1 MKTDTDFMAI
11 EKMIGLRKKN
21 MMFEN
26 AEYQR
31 GKVWKP
37 VQQQLLIDSV
47 LRGYSIP
54 SFHLHFIE
62 DREGDIV
69 AQRFE
74 VIDGQQRLRAL
85 SAFREGSFKLLDP
98 NADDLPPGVLFTNEA
113 KQQLCSW
120 AGRTFD
126 DLDEDDR
133 NRFLKTELIV
143 VKVTDASEE
152 AVRDLFIRQQGGT
165 SLKPQEIR
173 DAWPGGMTEVVLRIG
188 GKKGLDRCPGHDF
201 FRDMARN
208 PRRPEGRQMAAQM
221 FSLLMERRDT
231 KRYRGIDRRRIDQ
244 FYYDHLSITDDDPHV
259 KRFRKILNTLV
270 VGLYGRFTFR
280 LVAHEAIALMLLV
293 DEWLDDAVPGWQPKL
308 ADGFLGFRDALT
320 VARKKKREGDAT
332 DPYWLNYGV
341 HTQTASDQGDTIR
354 MRYEFFREKMMDRVA
369 PEWKDPKRTA
379 DAAMK
384 DTVFRRQKGKCTECG
399 QSLLPGQIELHHVK
413 PHSQGG
419 KTIPSNLAAVHPHC
433 HPKSE
438 EEVRESQERARVP
451 V

>member
-1 MKTDTDFMAI
+1 MNTDTEFMAI
-11 EKMIGLRKKN
+11 EDMIGLRKKN

-31 GKVWKP
+31 GRVWKP

-47 LRGYSIP
+47 LRRYSIP

-62 DREGDIV
+62 DREGGIV

-98 NADDLPPGVLFTNEA
+98 KAENLPPGVLFTNEA
-113 KQQLCSW
+113 KQQPCSW

-133 NRFLKTELIV
+133 ERFLKTELIV

-165 SLKPQEIR
+165 PLKPQEIR
-173 DAWPGGMTEVVLRIG
+173 DAWPGGMTDVILRIG

-201 FRDMARN
+201 FQKLARN
-208 PRRPEGRQMAAQM
+208 PGRPEGRQMAAQM
-221 FSLLMERRDT
+221 FSLLTARWDT
-231 KRYRGIDRRRIDQ
+231 KQFRGIARQRLDQ
-244 FYYDHLSITDDDPHV
+244 FYYDHLSITDDHPHV

-270 VGLYGRFTFR
+270 VSLDGRFTSR

-293 DEWLDDAVPGWQPKL
+293 DEWLDDAVPGWQQEL
-308 ADGFLGFRDALT
+308 ADAFLGFRDALT
-320 VARKKKREGDAT
+320 VARKQKREGDAT

-341 HTQTASDQGDTIR
+341 HTQTTSDQGDTIR
-354 MRYEFFREKMMDRVA
+354 ARYEFFREKMMDRVA

-384 DTVFRRQKGKCTECG
+384 DTVFRRQEGNCTECR
-399 QSLLPGQIELHHVK
+399 QPLHAGQIELHHVK
-413 PHSQGG
+413 PHSEGG

-433 HPKSE
+433 HPRTKE
-438 EEVRESQERARVP
+438 AVRESQERARVP

>member
-1 MKTDTDFMAI
+1 MNTDTEFMAI
-11 EKMIGLRKKN
+11 ERLLGLRKRN

-31 GKVWKP
+31 GRVWTR

-62 DREGDIV
+62 EKEGGIV

-85 SAFREGSFKLLDP
+85 SAFHEGSFKLLDP
-98 NADDLPPGVLFTNEA
+98 KAEDLPPGVLFTNEA
-113 KQQLCSW
+113 KRQPCPW
-120 AGRTFD
+120 ADMTFA
-126 DLDEDDR
+126 DLDENDR
-133 NRFLKTELIV
+133 DRFLNAELIV

-165 SLKPQEIR
+165 PLKPQEIR
-173 DAWPGGMTEVVLRIG
+173 DAWPGGMTEVILRIG

-201 FRDMARN
+201 FQDLARN
-208 PRRPEGRQMAAQM
+208 PGRPEGRQMAAQM
-221 FSLLMERRDT
+221 LSLLVARRDT
-231 KRYRGIDRRRIDQ
+231 KQYRSIARQRIDQ
-244 FYYDHLSITDDDPHV
+244 FYYDHLSITDDHPHV

-270 VGLYGRFTFR
+270 ASLDGRFMSR
-280 LVAHEAIALMLLV
+280 LVAHEAIALMFLV
-293 DEWLDDAVPGWQPKL
+293 DEWLDDAVPGWQQEF
-308 ADGFLGFRDALT
+308 ADAFLGFRDALT
-320 VARKKKREGDAT
+320 VAWKRKKEGDTT

-341 HTQTASDQGDTIR
+341 HTQTTSDQGETIR
-354 MRYEFFREKMMDRVA
+354 TRYEFFREKMTDRVA
-369 PEWKDPKRTA
+369 PVWKDPKRTA

-384 DTVFRRQKGKCTECG
+384 DTIFRRQQGKCTECG
-399 QSLLPGQIELHHVK
+399 ERLRPGQIELHHVK

-419 KTIPSNLAAVHPHC
+419 ETIPSNLAAVHPHC

-438 EEVRESQERARVP
+438 EEVRESQERARTRV
-451 V
+451 